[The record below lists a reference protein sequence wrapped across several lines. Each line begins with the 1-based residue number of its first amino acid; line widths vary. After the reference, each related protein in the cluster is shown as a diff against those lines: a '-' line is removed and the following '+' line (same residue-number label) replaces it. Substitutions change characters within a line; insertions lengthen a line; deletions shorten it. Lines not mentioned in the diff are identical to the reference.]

1 MNLNETILPLQTQ
14 LLERPILVPLRSM
27 REPPHKMAERIRDLA
42 TADNHAV
49 IGPTHAMMK
58 GDKIIGYLSLNG
70 MPNVHAWFDTKHPH
84 ALDSLKMI
92 EMGELVL
99 REAGVAG
106 YTLLCAE
113 ESPFTPHL
121 ERMGFQ
127 KLGKT
132 VLYVKGL

>member
-1 MNLNETILPLQTQ
+1 MHPSDNTIHLQTQ
-14 LLERPILVPLRSM
+14 LLERPILMPLRAL
-27 REPPHKMAERIRDLA
+27 RQEPQRVAEHIRDLA
-42 TADNHAV
+42 AADNHAV
-49 IGPTHAMMK
+49 LGPTHAMMK

-70 MPNVHAWFDTKHPH
+70 LPNVHAWFDTKHPH
-84 ALDSLKMI
+84 AMDSLKMI

-99 REAGVAG
+99 REAGITG
-106 YTLLCAE
+106 YTLLCAK

-127 KLGKT
+127 KLGET